1 MFKVKSLSE
10 DWASRAEL
18 PSHVV
23 TMLNNFPSHLHPMS
37 QLVAAVAAL
46 NSESK
51 FAKVRI
57 KGLFE
62 VPSRTP
68 GNQCPNLMNLSRGLN
83 LPKTGFN

>member
-51 FAKVRI
+51 FANVRI
-57 KGLFE
+57 KGLSKYRAELLANRAGKF
-62 VPSRTP
+62 
-68 GNQCPNLMNLSRGLN
+68 
-83 LPKTGFN
+83 